1 MTTGLDY
8 HSAMRRTIVLGLAAV
23 LLAGCGG
30 SDFPTT
36 PAIRQGTAVT
46 DAGLTMT
53 VTSTRLSNTSRRIGI
68 GGIYAGEI
76 WVVVKL
82 HVSDASAKP
91 ALFDPMF
98 QLLFVD
104 GREYEPTPL
113 VAEYFDDN
121 AGSGASLSPGSEA
134 DVVLAFD
141 VSDAPPFGKYPV
153 QLVVRGDL
161 NSPGAVVNLTS
172 T

>member
-1 MTTGLDY
+1 
-8 HSAMRRTIVLGLAAV
+8 MRLTIMSVVAAV

-30 SDFPTT
+30 SDVPTT
-36 PAIRQGTAVT
+36 PAVMQGTAVT

-53 VTSTRLSNTSRRIGI
+53 VTNTSLIKTSPINTSQRTGI
-68 GGIYAGEI
+68 GGIYARDI

-82 HVSDASAKP
+82 HVSNDSDKL

-104 GREYEPTPL
+104 GREYEPNPL
-113 VAEYFDDN
+113 VAEDVTDK
-121 AGSGASLSPGSEA
+121 ASSGASLSPGSEA
-134 DVVLAFD
+134 DVVLAFE
-141 VSDAPPFGKYPV
+141 VSYAPAFAKYPV

-161 NSPGAVVNLTS
+161 NSPGAVVNLTIR
-172 T
+172 